1 MISCKCILPS
11 WSGRYFGVH
20 DIILG
25 LLSAGHSQLLLLLPL
40 VIVDHGGASYHPVS
54 RALGLHDICATGSS
68 QVRTG
73 LPPRVAF
80 FPSLWLSRPS
90 GYHMGQGAD
99 ATGGT
104 RMLCIGII
112 DQQPVALDRGPA
124 VSCSIGGHVT
134 AEISISSATALRSLS
149 FAGQVMRP
157 SLIFCSRLHRYTLS
171 EPKRREGPTP

>member
-124 VSCSIGGHVT
+124 VSYSIGGHVT